1 MLLYYI
7 IWLLISLF
15 FFISDLTQL
24 IAFLQTP
31 SSIETPIIALD
42 LFLIPYWAYQIYHT
56 TPLLFL
62 PPYKLSSIKDLQTMT
77 MTLNLIYLIIFL
89 LLFSY
94 NLKTTISSLSTF
106 HIFLTALTFL
116 CSILQTLNIFIPYY
130 ATKI

>member
-56 TPLLFL
+56 TPILFL
-62 PPYKLSSIKDLQTMT
+62 PLLQ
-77 MTLNLIYLIIFL
+77 I
-89 LLFSY
+89 
-94 NLKTTISSLSTF
+94 
-106 HIFLTALTFL
+106 LTHPIT
-116 CSILQTLNIFIPYY
+116 
-130 ATKI
+130 